1 MAGFCELK
9 SRSDFNYIDFDA
21 KVMVSDYEE
30 SVDALD
36 GENVGRGK
44 VRGRMIRD
52 VLGAFIG
59 HKVTFQRDGSVEE
72 FDRLWDWL
80 KVHIVDDSIWI
91 RAADNQTSIEYEAY
105 YTKITRKLEKVENGV
120 RYWGEITVNFIPI
133 DPQLVPGMEMSEEA
147 ALIYDL
153 MKAIEAL
160 NETDVKALLATAQQ
174 LNLARTLKESE
185 T

>member
-1 MAGFCELK
+1 MRYVQQGI
-9 SRSDFNYIDFDA
+9 Y
-21 KVMVSDYEE
+21 
-30 SVDALD
+30 
-36 GENVGRGK
+36 
-44 VRGRMIRD
+44 
-52 VLGAFIG
+52 
-59 HKVTFQRDGSVEE
+59 
-72 FDRLWDWL
+72 
-80 KVHIVDDSIWI
+80 
-91 RAADNQTSIEYEAY
+91 RAA
-105 YTKITRKLEKVENGV
+105 
-120 RYWGEITVNFIPI
+120 YWGEITVNFIPI